1 MSMHMSGWYESL
13 NPAAAD
19 TPIQAMFDERMFT
32 QGDNVRTDE
41 LLEIMG
47 LGVVASTAANTTALS
62 YLYTPTLDTL
72 GRVYLTPM
80 NVATSAAINAN
91 QVRWVDYSMK
101 RLRVAEDELMRLY
114 FNTAPG
120 AAEVHAGFVQFTDGM
135 RREIPAGRHI
145 TWRGTFTAP
154 SQSGVWSPVN
164 VTWATELLPG
174 EYGVIGLQVVAGTTL
189 AARLNSRRSPMWFP
203 GVMVQPNFDTL
214 PAPYQLPGR
223 LGVWQTFHF
232 TQPPTLEIC
241 AVTPTAG
248 NVYMDIVQLSEAPR

>member
-1 MSMHMSGWYESL
+1 MSMHMSGWYEAID
-13 NPAAAD
+13 PASAD
-19 TPIQAMFDERMFT
+19 TPIAAMFDERMFT
-32 QGDNVRTDE
+32 QGDNIRTDE

-47 LGVVASTAANTTALS
+47 LGVVLSSAADTTALA

-72 GRVYLTPM
+72 GRVYLTPV
-80 NVATSAAINAN
+80 NADAAPAVNAN

-101 RLRVAEDELMRLY
+101 RLRVAEDELMRLNV
-114 FNTAPG
+114 NTAPG
-120 AAEVHAGFVQFTDGM
+120 SALVHAGFVQFTDGM
-135 RREIPAGRHI
+135 RREIPSGRHI
-145 TWRGTFTAP
+145 TWRGTFIAP
-154 SQSGVWSPVN
+154 SQAGVWSPVN

-203 GVMVQPNFDTL
+203 GVMVQPGFSTL
-214 PAPYQLPGR
+214 PADYQRPGAM
-223 LGVWQTFHF
+223 GIWQTFHF

-241 AVTPTAG
+241 ATTPAAG